1 MKSKIA
7 KSGRPNTTTK
17 ITMIMVHVHQIKR
30 NPMAILF
37 KLLILVIIKAEIL
50 THLPHKNSVSNGTI
64 Q

>member
-1 MKSKIA
+1 MA
-7 KSGRPNTTTK
+7 TK

-50 THLPHKNSVSNGTI
+50 THLPFKNSVSNGTI